1 MNNSQQKI
9 RKNWTFEET
18 IVALYLYFTIPFQR
32 VSKSN
37 PIIQEYAQLL
47 NRTPSALGMK
57 IGNIGRLDPTL
68 RMKNITG
75 LSNGSKLD
83 EEVWSTYLGKWDK
96 LVLDFEKVIQYL
108 QKVPDIQDE
117 PVYTF
122 PEGKERVTQVS
133 VRTNQNFFRQS
144 VLAAYNNK
152 CCITGIDIPEL
163 LIASHIKPWK
173 DDLANRLN
181 PRNGLCLNNLHDKA
195 FDRGFITFDDE
206 FRLILS
212 SHLTCSKET
221 LQFFLPYE
229 NKVIA
234 SPDRLSPELGFL
246 DFHRKNIFKE

>member
-1 MNNSQQKI
+1 MDNLSQKT

-18 IVALYLYFTIPFQR
+18 TVALYLYFTIPFQR

-37 PIIQEYAQLL
+37 PIIQEYSQVL
-47 NRTPSALGMK
+47 NRTSSALGMK

-68 RMKNITG
+68 KMQNIIG

-83 EEVWSTYLGKWDK
+83 EEVWNTYLGKWDK
-96 LVLDFEKVIQYL
+96 LVADFDKIIQNL
-108 QKVPDIQDE
+108 QKAPNKQDE

-122 PEGKERVTQVS
+122 PEGKERVTQVT

-144 VLAAYNNK
+144 VLAAYNNR

-163 LIASHIKPWK
+163 LVASHIKPWK
-173 DDLANRLN
+173 DDLDNRLN

-195 FDRGFITFDDE
+195 FDRGLITFDDE
-206 FRLILS
+206 FKLVIS

-221 LQFFLPYE
+221 LKFFSPYE
-229 NKVIA
+229 NKVI
-234 SPDRLSPELGFL
+234 SLPDRLSPDLGFL

>member
-1 MNNSQQKI
+1 MNNAIQKT
-9 RKNWTFEET
+9 RRNWTFEET
-18 IVALYLYFTIPFQR
+18 VVALYLYFTIPFQR
-32 VSKSN
+32 VNKFNS
-37 PIIQEYAQLL
+37 IIQEYCQLL
-47 NRTPSALGMK
+47 SRTPSALVMK

-68 RMKNITG
+68 IMQNITG

-83 EEVWSTYLGKWDK
+83 EEVWNAYLGKWDK
-96 LVLDFEKVIQYL
+96 LVADFEKVIQNL

-117 PVYTF
+117 PVCTF
-122 PEGKERVTQVS
+122 PEGKERVAQVS

-163 LIASHIKPWK
+163 LVASHIKPWK
-173 DDLANRLN
+173 EDLDNRLN

-212 SHLTCSKET
+212 SHLTCSKDV
-221 LQFFLPYE
+221 LPFFIPYE
-229 NKVIA
+229 NKVI
-234 SPDRLSPELGFL
+234 SLPNRLSPDLRFL